1 MSMRASRFILFILAA
16 SLGSA
21 ARAETRATLTD
32 AERTNGTQTLV
43 ALSNE
48 ATAALESALQVE
60 SLLGRVVCAATVV
73 GEDGYVLTK
82 ASEVPDVAAVRL
94 KLPSGQTA
102 PLREVRREVRHDLL
116 LLQASGIRGLRVA
129 EFTASRATQL
139 GQWLCSRSFQPKDR
153 AGPRIGTLSAARRRV
168 PGNGAAIGIRMDE
181 RPPVGAAK
189 GVHLIGIAA
198 DSPAAEA
205 GLKEGDVITEIGG
218 SPALDYRQVHEV
230 IRQRQPGD
238 VLELRYRREGKLATA
253 RVRLASRTKVLR
265 NWEGEDFANAG
276 VSRRTDNFVEVLQ
289 HTLPLYPADMGGPLA
304 TLEGRIIGINIARV
318 DRVTTFAL
326 PTEVFAAD
334 LRTWIEAD
342 RHPPKALKATE

>member
-1 MSMRASRFILFILAA
+1 MSMRASRFIGLILAA
-16 SLGSA
+16 CLGNA
-21 ARAETRATLTD
+21 AYAETRATLTD
-32 AERTNGTQTLV
+32 AERTNGAQTLV
-43 ALSNE
+43 ALSSE
-48 ATAALESALQVE
+48 AATALESSLQVE
-60 SLLGRVVCAATVV
+60 SLLGRAVCAATVV

-82 ASEVPDVAAVRL
+82 ASEVPDTDAVRL
-94 KLPSGQTA
+94 KLSSGQTA

-116 LLQASGIRGLRVA
+116 LLHASGVRGLHVA

-181 RPPVGAAK
+181 RPPAGAAK
-189 GVHLIGIAA
+189 GVHIIGIAA

-205 GLKEGDVITEIGG
+205 GLEEGDIITEIGG
-218 SPALDYRQVHEV
+218 ETALDYRQVHEV

-238 VLELRYRREGKLATA
+238 VLELRYRREGKTATA

-289 HTLPLYPADMGGPLA
+289 HTLPLYPADMGGPLC
-304 TLEGRIIGINIARV
+304 TLDGRIIGINIARV

-326 PTEVFAAD
+326 PMEVFSKD
-334 LRTWIEAD
+334 LATWIEAD